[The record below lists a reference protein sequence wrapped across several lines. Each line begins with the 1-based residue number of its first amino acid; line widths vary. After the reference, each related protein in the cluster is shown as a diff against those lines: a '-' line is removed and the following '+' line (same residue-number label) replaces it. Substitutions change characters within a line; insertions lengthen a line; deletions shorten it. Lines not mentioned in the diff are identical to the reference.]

1 MCALYLYDFLRTF
14 FLIGTDTEQFEQMFI
29 WVYINRS
36 FESEKKFKKDSTQY
50 WTEFFQTKND
60 QDELQE
66 TVMKGLMK

>member
-1 MCALYLYDFLRTF
+1 MCALYLYDFFRTF

-29 WVYINRS
+29 NKS

-66 TVMKGLMK
+66 TIIKDLMK